1 MHIQSESVADFN
13 RWSQTYE
20 TSWMQRSLFDRVH
33 ESVLGLVAR
42 DLPSPGV
49 ILDAGCGTGR
59 LLRKARIRYPGARL
73 IGVDP
78 AEGMI
83 EKARRMMPGAAFF
96 VGSAEAIP
104 LPDALVDLAIST
116 VSFHHWR
123 DQEQGVREIRRVLR
137 PGGQFLLADMV
148 LPRFLINLLHH
159 GRIRTADEMKAIFG
173 QAGLEVRS
181 QHRLLLGLILV
192 TSGIRR

>member
-13 RWSQTYE
+13 RWSRTYE

-33 ESVLGLVAR
+33 EGVLGLVVR
-42 DLPSPGV
+42 DSAPGV

-83 EKARRMMPGAAFF
+83 EKARQMLPDAAFS
-96 VGSAEAIP
+96 VGSAEALP
-104 LPDALVDLAIST
+104 LPDASVDLAVSTISY
-116 VSFHHWR
+116 HHWK

-148 LPRFLINLLHH
+148 LPAFLVKVLRH
-159 GRIRTADEMKAIFG
+159 GHIRTAGEVKAIFG
-173 QAGLEVRS
+173 RAGLEVLS

-192 TSGIRR
+192 TVGIRR

>member
-13 RWSQTYE
+13 RWSRTYE

-33 ESVLGLVAR
+33 EGVLDLVVR
-42 DLPSPGV
+42 DSAPGV

-83 EKARRMMPGAAFF
+83 EKARQMMTDAAFS
-96 VGSAEAIP
+96 VGSAEVIP
-104 LPDALVDLAIST
+104 LPDASVDLAFST

-123 DQEQGVREIRRVLR
+123 DQEKGVREIRRVLR

-148 LPRFLINLLHH
+148 LPWFLIRLLHH
-159 GRIRTADEMKAIFG
+159 GHIRPADEVKAIFE
-173 QAGLEVRS
+173 QTGLEVRS